1 MSTVADATTRA
12 AAARDELA
20 WHGLTAEK
28 ACTRLGVD
36 PIDFL
41 VVAEVGRRTS
51 TAGSVNAA
59 RPSSPPPSR
68 RTLREAGG
76 GTRTLG
82 RSLTRRVLYQLS
94 YSGAPES

>member
-20 WHGLTAEK
+20 WHGLTAEE

-36 PIDFL
+36 PIVFI
-41 VVAEVGRRTS
+41 GRRRSRQRTS

-59 RPSSPPPSR
+59 RPSSPPSR